1 MENEADYDEPE
12 TKRPHLS
19 LTSPRNSAAATGAA
33 TSPSTNKTVDATVLQ
48 YQNQKLLQQIDIQ
61 KQELHDIEARI
72 KELKDKQSSYDD
84 ILIVVN
90 QLWNQLVDDLILLGV
105 RAGAGQVALEF
116 LDCADHSRGSIP
128 SCPAEEIFLCRLLQ
142 RDSIEANGND
152 EIIRYVEDALALRHS
167 STRELLKLLQDSI
180 DDQRVR
186 TESIARALHG
196 KLSSEVAIIQLSKID
211 DIMKEEAIKL
221 GKVIDILH
229 LKHKEYIEKIQ
240 TYIRSHSIDESEIKR
255 LAGELDECVAE
266 LEESR
271 RKLVNLKM
279 QKDVASG
286 MHTPTHG
293 TANGNLSPEKPAD
306 RTMGLRELKDSIE
319 ESKILAEDRLSEVQD
334 AQGENLSLSKQLQDL
349 QNELKDEKYIRLSR
363 LYSLRNDQLQHWNA
377 EVEQYKVLTESLQ
390 AERPHIVRKEK
401 EVSVKLEAADAL
413 RNAIDNAE
421 SRIGELELQLQK
433 RIDEKNE
440 LEIKMEE
447 AVQDAGRK
455 DIKSEFRVMASAL
468 SKEMG
473 MMETQLKRWKEA
485 AHDALS
491 LSEEAQ
497 SLKAQLDRKSNEM
510 QSLADKCAEQMMEI
524 KSLKELID
532 KLQKEKLELQIFLD
546 LYGQESHDNRD
557 LMEIKESER
566 RAHSQADVLRNALDE
581 HSLELRVKA
590 ANEAEAACQQR
601 LSAAEAEIADLR
613 VKLDASE
620 RDVLELTEA
629 IRNKDAEAEA
639 YIAEIETIGQAYEDM
654 QTQNQHLLQQVTER
668 DDYNLKLV
676 SESVKTKQAQNALLS
691 EKQALEKQL
700 LQINA
705 SIESLKMRISFS
717 EEQMEPC
724 LTEVIKC
731 TQEERHLAVNLETA
745 KWELTDAEKEL
756 KWLKSATASSEKEY
770 EQIQQDMD
778 DIQMDLENER
788 SSRKKLEDELRELNI
803 KVAEMSSETGE
814 AAIQKLQDEIKSCKS
829 ILKCSVCS
837 DRPKEVVIV
846 KCYHLFCNPCIQKN
860 LEIRHRK
867 CPACG
872 NAFGQND
879 VRFVKI

>member
-1 MENEADYDEPE
+1 MDSDEPE
-12 TKRPHLS
+12 SKRPHLNS
-19 LTSPRNSAAATGAA
+19 FSPTMPRNSTT
-33 TSPSTNKTVDATVLQ
+33 TSPSNNKTIDATVLQ
-48 YQNQKLLQQIDIQ
+48 YQNQNLLQQIDIQ
-61 KQELHDIEARI
+61 KQELYDLEARV

-105 RAGAGQVALEF
+105 RAGAGKISLEF
-116 LDCADHSRGSIP
+116 LDRADHSRGSVP

-142 RDSIEANGND
+142 MDFIEANGND
-152 EIIRYVEDALALRHS
+152 EIIKYVEDALALRHS
-167 STRELLKLLQDSI
+167 YTRELLKHLEDAI
-180 DDQRVR
+180 DDQRAR
-186 TESIARALHG
+186 TESIVRSLNG
-196 KLSSEVAIIQLSKID
+196 KLSSEDAIIQLSKID
-211 DIMKEEAIKL
+211 DLMKEEAIKL
-221 GKVIDILH
+221 REVIDVLH

-240 TYIRSHSIDESEIKR
+240 TCISSHSFDESEIKR
-255 LAGELDECVAE
+255 LAGELDESIAE

-334 AQGENLSLSKQLQDL
+334 AQGENLILSKQLQDL
-349 QNELKDEKYIRLSR
+349 QNELKDEKYIHLSR

-377 EVEQYKVLTESLQ
+377 EVEHFKALTDSLQ
-390 AERPHIVRKEK
+390 ADRPLVMRREK
-401 EVSVKLEAADAL
+401 EVNVKLESADAV

-421 SRIGELELQLQK
+421 SRIEELELQLQK
-433 RIDEKNE
+433 YINEKNE

-473 MMETQLKRWKEA
+473 MMEAQLKRWKET
-485 AHDALS
+485 AHEALS
-491 LSEEAQ
+491 LHEEAK
-497 SLKAQLDRKSNEM
+497 SLKAQLDKKSNEK
-510 QSLADKCAEQMMEI
+510 QSLADKCAEQMVEI
-524 KSLKELID
+524 KSLKALIE

-546 LYGQESHDNRD
+546 MHGQESHDSRD

-566 RAHSQADVLRNALDE
+566 RAHSQAELLRNALDE
-581 HSLELRVKA
+581 HSLELRVRA

-613 VKLDASE
+613 AKLDASD

-639 YIAEIETIGQAYEDM
+639 YISEIETIGQAYEDM

-668 DDYNLKLV
+668 DDYNIKLV
-676 SESVKTKQAQNALLS
+676 SESVKTKQAQSALLS
-691 EKQALEKQL
+691 EKQALAKQL
-700 LQINA
+700 QQINT
-705 SIESLKMRISFS
+705 SVESLKMRISRS
-717 EEQMEPC
+717 EVLMEPC
-724 LTEVIKC
+724 LTEAIRC

-756 KWLKSATASSEKEY
+756 KWLKSAVASSEKEY
-770 EQIQQDMD
+770 EQIQQDID

-788 SSRKKLEDELRELNI
+788 SSKKKVEEELRELNI